1 MGTRRIVLLATLV
14 VLCAV
19 GVAVAM
25 AATGSHGHGGTVKA
39 ADDATFG
46 SLLVSSSGM
55 TLYHLTTEK
64 PGSIAC
70 TGSCATVWPPLVLG
84 SGAKVIAGSGVTA
97 SKLGTIRRPDG
108 RLQVTY
114 GGIAL
119 YRYSLDRK
127 SGDVEGQGS
136 QGIWYA
142 LTPAGTR
149 AKAGTAPAPT
159 TTTTMNS
166 GGGYGYGG

>member
-1 MGTRRIVLLATLV
+1 MGTRRIVLVASLV
-14 VLCAV
+14 LLGVI
-19 GVAVAM
+19 GVAVAI
-25 AATGSHGHGGTVKA
+25 AATGSHGHGGTEKA
-39 ADDATFG
+39 AANTTFG

-64 PGSIAC
+64 PGSIGC
-70 TGSCATVWPPLVLG
+70 TGSCATYWPPLVLD
-84 SGAKVIAGSGVTA
+84 SGAEVKAGSGTTA

-119 YRYSLDRK
+119 YRYSLDTK
-127 SGDVEGQGS
+127 AGDVKGQGS

-142 LTPAGTR
+142 LTPAGTQ
-149 AKAGTAPAPT
+149 AKAGTVPA

-166 GGGYGYGG
+166 GGGYGYGN